1 MASSDIQ
8 FRPSVTKRFAV
19 LNSIKEKPTW
29 EIPQSWNSVLY
40 NQVVSTN
47 GTSTSQLQF
56 PLTNISSSYLLGNC
70 PIVKAQMTAIFTATN
85 KTGSG
90 GAPHSLFI
98 DGQVAPNAFPL
109 NKSCQSSV
117 VNLGGGQILTSAQDF
132 FAVALSS
139 HADFFKDLTIWSGCA
154 NQVDVYNQFGL
165 ENQTGNPKNVLG
177 SYANSIYGNA
187 GRMAQS
193 YITAYDNAAISNA
206 GTGVGNATISW
217 TVWEPIFN
225 GLLSFDPSQETTI
238 SGLVSNGSFILMN
251 LVNLSGNAIKIV
263 PDSDNFSNVSSV
275 VTFDAPPVLY
285 YTLYDPYPLA
295 VPTKSYYKCIEYNN
309 RGSSQ
314 ALTPAAGVI
323 QNATVSLQ
331 DTLINKAIYVWMN
344 PVLASAKTCLQG
356 DSPQYYIT
364 NLQVQYG
371 NQPSQFTTYDEY
383 ALYKYFVAEQG
394 GIKGLNETR
403 WSTSIAD
410 DSTVNTH
417 DDLADFALYGSV
429 LRIPSEMLCGYDRTK
444 LGVGSAYLQ
453 NLQVTVTATYTG
465 AAAEAPAA
473 QLFVQCVDESLVC
486 IENGTLVD
494 LGTTGIVTPDVVAS
508 VMTMAPIIYEEA
520 DGVGGGIFSKLGTLA
535 RKAVAHYNANK
546 ETYNKIAN
554 KVLEHPLTQKAVS
567 NLASKVGLGEGRRMH
582 HRRGRG
588 LVYDSSDDEM
598 HGGSLIS
605 QSSIANRLKNL

>member
-19 LNSIKEKPTW
+19 LNSIKERPTW

-70 PIVKAQMTAIFTATN
+70 PIVKAQMTATFTATN
-85 KTGSG
+85 KTGGSG
-90 GAPHSLFI
+90 AAHSLFI

-165 ENQTGNPKNVLG
+165 ENQTGNAKNVLG

-206 GTGVGNATISW
+206 GTGVGNATLSW

-263 PDSDNFSNVSSV
+263 PDLDYFSNVSSV

-314 ALTPAAGVI
+314 IATPAGGVI

-356 DSPQYYIT
+356 DAPQYYIT

-403 WSTSIAD
+403 WSTSIGD

-417 DDLADFALYGSV
+417 DDLANFALYGSV

-535 RKAVAHYNANK
+535 RKGLAHYNANK